1 MLLGPPKRL
10 LELLENMPPAMF
22 RDLSGIGMRSC
33 GRDLRGFLG
42 SGWLNSDIP
51 IDVSVLLFIG
61 IEDMSS
67 ETWPCKLPPMVGTIP
82 WFTLL
87 FSSAS
92 ASQKALWVM
101 KLSLLHKGE
110 TLRLRNSS

>member
-1 MLLGPPKRL
+1 MLLGPPKRVP
-10 LELLENMPPAMF
+10 ELLENMPPAMF
-22 RDLSGIGMRSC
+22 RGLSGIGIRSC
-33 GRDLRGFLG
+33 GRDLRGFLA
-42 SGWLNSDIP
+42 SEWLNSDIP
-51 IDVSVLLFIG
+51 IDVLVELFIG
-61 IEDMSS
+61 IDDMSS
-67 ETWPCKLPPMVGTIP
+67 ETWPCKFPPMVGTNP

-110 TLRLRNSS
+110 TLKIINYF